1 MRLERHMDP
10 DMRRDVVALDRRGA
24 AGIPLA
30 GQVQVVGALA
40 TNMLLAD
47 VLLERRRSASSFVLF
62 PTWGEGGMPSWSKNQ
77 GQLTYRASA
86 FWKRSLQANQRQ
98 TRDSSAWPALSGGV
112 VVGAVEGAGVA
123 SLDAE
128 LLEPVEDG
136 FAAAVASPCWADMV
150 AFAVLSLSPKGGGPC
165 IKQRGVEVGGFT

>member
-1 MRLERHMDP
+1 M
-10 DMRRDVVALDRRGA
+10 
-24 AGIPLA
+24 
-30 GQVQVVGALA
+30 
-40 TNMLLAD
+40 
-47 VLLERRRSASSFVLF
+47 S
-62 PTWGEGGMPSWSKNQ
+62 SWSKNK

-136 FAAAVASPCWADMV
+136 FAAALASPCWADMV
-150 AFAVLSLSPKGGGPC
+150 AFAVLSWSSKGGRPC
-165 IKQRGVEVGGFT
+165 AKQRG